1 MAAGCSLQQVEQVH
15 EHMGLA
21 KTIRIVLGLEEL
33 LAPRVAVLS
42 IIASYK
48 AMMYYIIN
56 SIAQGLHQ

>member
-1 MAAGCSLQQVEQVH
+1 MAMARSFQQVKQVH
-15 EHMGLA
+15 EYMGLA
-21 KTIRIVLGLEEL
+21 KTFRIVLGLEEL